1 MLRIQQGYFKQL
13 GFGRRFRLKTQLY
26 TSRVRGHGAG
36 FRDMQSLH
44 DVVRAATSSIIG
56 PGWTKRPRWEDETA
70 GCCARARCSR
80 VARRR
85 RAPRPRIGSV
95 RCCRGGGGGVS
106 LGSICPDCRR
116 GETLRGARG
125 SRSRARHTA
134 GSGQHATNARQ
145 QATIDIYHHSPANGN
160 ALSFMLR
167 TSLKTTQL

>member
-95 RCCRGGGGGVS
+95 RFCRGGGGGVS

-116 GETLRGARG
+116 GETLRGGTGGADRERG
-125 SRSRARHTA
+125 ILRARAST
-134 GSGQHATNARQ
+134 RQ
-145 QATIDIYHHSPANGN
+145 TRVNKRQSIY
-160 ALSFMLR
+160 
-167 TSLKTTQL
+167 TTTHQQTEMRFHLCFVQV